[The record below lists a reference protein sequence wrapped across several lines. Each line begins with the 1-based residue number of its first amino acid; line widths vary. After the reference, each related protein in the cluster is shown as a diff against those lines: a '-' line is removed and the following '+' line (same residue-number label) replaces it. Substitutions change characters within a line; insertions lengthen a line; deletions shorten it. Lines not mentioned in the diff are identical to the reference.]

1 MSAITATAS
10 TSTLKESLKRG
21 VFWNYGGLYFFY
33 FAVWQIFFSFH
44 GLWFKQAGLGE
55 TNIGLINTVMA
66 ITALCLQPLYGYL
79 QDRLGLRKHLFSFV
93 VLCGAMVGP
102 FFVIA
107 FPALMGWNVIGASV
121 IAGIYMSFVLLAG
134 VSVVEA
140 FNERASRANGFE
152 YGHARLFGSIAGG
165 TITAVGGWI
174 WTNVNPD
181 SIWWAASFC
190 ALVLGV
196 LLFVAKVPDGA
207 RQAGVSDEPGE
218 GARVSKETIKSLL
231 RDRSF
236 VGFVVLMFGTAALY
250 DVFDQQFSIYF
261 EQHVQSGDPVG
272 LFANVVTIQIFAEA
286 AVMLVAPWF
295 VNKIGA
301 KRGLQLFA
309 AILVVRVLGSALVT
323 TTEALIAWRLL
334 AAIEMP
340 LMLVSVMKYITRM
353 FDVRISATAYMLG
366 FGVAK
371 SLGVAAFSLPF
382 GAAYEAI
389 GFSSSYLIM
398 SVVIVAVT
406 VAASFLMRND
416 KGLLAP
422 GQNDTD
428 LELDP
433 ALAELVPAT
442 PTVAT
447 STVDIEELSRVDR
460 D

>member
-1 MSAITATAS
+1 MSAPTAATPAIGGGSITS
-10 TSTLKESLKRG
+10 SLKRG

-33 FAVWQIFFSFH
+33 FAIWQIFFSFH
-44 GLWFKQAGLGE
+44 GLWFKQAGIGE
-55 TNIGLINTVMA
+55 GDIGLINTVMA

-79 QDRLGLRKHLFSFV
+79 QDRLGLKKHLFSFV

-107 FPALMGWNVIGASV
+107 FPALAAWNVTGAAV
-121 IAGIYMSFVLLAG
+121 VAGMYMSLVLLAG

-140 FNERASRANGFE
+140 FNERASRANEFE

-190 ALVLGV
+190 ALVLGA
-196 LLFVAKVPDGA
+196 LLFVAKVPH
-207 RQAGVSDEPGE
+207 QAAENAAKGEVSETKVTKD
-218 GARVSKETIKSLL
+218 TIKGLL
-231 RDRSF
+231 SNRSF

-261 EQHVQSGDPVG
+261 EQHVNHGDPVS
-272 LFANVVTIQIFAEA
+272 LFANVVTVQIFCEA

-309 AILVVRVLGSALVT
+309 AILVIRVLGSAMVT

-353 FDVRISATAYMLG
+353 FDVKISATAYMLG

-382 GAAYEAI
+382 GHAYETI
-389 GFSSSYLIM
+389 GFADAYLIM
-398 SVVIVAVT
+398 SVVIVGVT
-406 VAASFLMRND
+406 VIASFLMRND
-416 KGLLAP
+416 KGLDDAIDADP
-422 GQNDTD
+422 G
-428 LELDP
+428 EP
-433 ALAELVPAT
+433 RERELVA
-442 PTVAT
+442 A
-447 STVDIEELSRVDR
+447 
-460 D
+460 

>member
-1 MSAITATAS
+1 MSAPTAS
-10 TSTLKESLKRG
+10 TPATGGGSILASLKRG

-33 FAVWQIFFSFH
+33 FAIWQIFFSFH
-44 GLWFKQAGLGE
+44 GLWLSEKGMGE
-55 TNIGLINTVMA
+55 GNIGLINTVMA

-79 QDRLGLRKHLFSFV
+79 QDRLGLKKNLFAFV

-102 FFVIA
+102 FFA
-107 FPALMGWNVIGASV
+107 FVFPPLMEWSMVGAAVVGGMFMAL
-121 IAGIYMSFVLLAG
+121 VLLAG

-140 FNERASRANGFE
+140 FNERASRANEFE

-165 TITAVGGWI
+165 TITLVAGWM
-174 WTNVNPD
+174 WANVNPD

-190 ALVLGV
+190 AIVLGA
-196 LLFVAKVPDGA
+196 LLFVAKVPD
-207 RQAGVSDEPGE
+207 QAKQSAAAGE
-218 GARVSKETIKSLL
+218 SSTTKVSKDTIKRLFT
-231 RDRSF
+231 DRSF

-261 EQHVQSGDPVG
+261 AQHVNHGDPVT
-272 LFANVVTIQIFAEA
+272 LFSQVVTIQIFLEA

-382 GAAYEAI
+382 GQAYESI
-389 GFSSSYLIM
+389 GFANAYLVM

-406 VAASFLMRND
+406 VIASFLMRSD
-416 KGLLAP
+416 KDRDASSG
-422 GQNDTD
+422 
-428 LELDP
+428 
-433 ALAELVPAT
+433 
-442 PTVAT
+442 
-447 STVDIEELSRVDR
+447 ELSDGGADEQREPVLVTA
-460 D
+460 